1 MLDLRKQNTITLKI
15 THLPRVILIGGVAL
29 EDFGLLTLFSF
40 FFFYLAMVAVVG
52 ADLRVE
58 RFEII
63 LIVANWKVYYSRAV
77 T

>member
-40 FFFYLAMVAVVG
+40 SFFFFGYG
-52 ADLRVE
+52 RSGWG
-58 RFEII
+58 RFE
-63 LIVANWKVYYSRAV
+63 S
-77 T
+77 

>member
-40 FFFYLAMVAVVG
+40 YFLLGYG
-52 ADLRVE
+52 RSGWG
-58 RFEII
+58 RFE
-63 LIVANWKVYYSRAV
+63 S
-77 T
+77 